1 MPSPPLTWEDTTRA
15 ERREMR
21 KLGLPLPRRIMRRYH
36 KKKADAIYQLEM
48 REAVMRMR
56 IQHGWSYEQIARRLG
71 QNPNTIRKY
80 RKKALALSAQR
91 ANGKSPHEERAE
103 EKKRLGFVRGYAFR
117 PMRIGNE
124 PTGFQQKKLA
134 AENPNP
140 TPNPPRPGGHI
151 PKIDPD
157 ETHPLEGEVLDPPEI
172 VQLRKDCLKL
182 RKAMIPFDQIAELLG
197 VTEREARKAAAEAL
211 SQIEASESL
220 NADLERRLMIE
231 QIDQMIQAIHP
242 MSTGRLLNDERTPVV
257 LEAIDRML
265 RLMDRK
271 ANLMGIAHPPA
282 VDIRIRLQQLAA
294 EGGYDIVDLE
304 DMARDV
310 LQAHK
315 IRLPEM
321 R

>member
-1 MPSPPLTWEDTTRA
+1 MPLAWEDTTRA

-36 KKKADAIYQLEM
+36 RKKAEAIYQLEM

-56 IQHGWSYEQIARRLG
+56 ILHGWSYEQIALRLG
-71 QNPNTIRKY
+71 QSPDTIRKY
-80 RKKALALSAQR
+80 RKKSLALSAAR
-91 ANGKSPHEERAE
+91 ANGKSPDEERAE
-103 EKKRLGFVRGYAFR
+103 EKLKYGFVRGYWFK

-124 PTGFQQKKLA
+124 PNGFQQKKLA
-134 AENPNP
+134 AENPTSNPNSNP
-140 TPNPPRPGGHI
+140 TSGYI
-151 PKIDPD
+151 PKVDPD
-157 ETHPLEGEVLDPPEI
+157 ETHPLAGEVLDPPEV
-172 VQLRKDCLKL
+172 VQLRKDCLNL
-182 RKAMIPFDQIAELLG
+182 RKKMVPFDQIAELLG
-197 VTEREARKAAAEAL
+197 VTDRQARIAFQEAI
-211 SQIEASESL
+211 SQIESSETL

-282 VDIRIRLQQLAA
+282 VDIRIRLQQLAS

>member
-1 MPSPPLTWEDTTRA
+1 MPLAWEDTTRA

-21 KLGLPLPRRIMRRYH
+21 KLGLPLPRRIQRRYH

-56 IQHGWSYEQIARRLG
+56 IQHGWSYEEIAARLH
-71 QNPNTIRKY
+71 QHPSTIQKY
-80 RKKALALSAQR
+80 RKKSLALSAQR
-91 ANGKSPHEERAE
+91 ANGKSPDEERVE
-103 EKKRLGFVRGYAFR
+103 EKARLGFVRGYTFT

-124 PTGFQQKKLA
+124 PTGFLKKKLL
-134 AENPNP
+134 AENPTAVP
-140 TPNPPRPGGHI
+140 SPGGHI
-151 PKIDPD
+151 PQVDPD

-211 SQIEASESL
+211 SAIEASESL

-242 MSTGRLLNDERTPVV
+242 MSTGRLLNDERTPIV

-271 ANLMGIAHPPA
+271 AKLMGIDHPPA
-282 VDIRIRLQQLAA
+282 VDIRIRLQQLAS